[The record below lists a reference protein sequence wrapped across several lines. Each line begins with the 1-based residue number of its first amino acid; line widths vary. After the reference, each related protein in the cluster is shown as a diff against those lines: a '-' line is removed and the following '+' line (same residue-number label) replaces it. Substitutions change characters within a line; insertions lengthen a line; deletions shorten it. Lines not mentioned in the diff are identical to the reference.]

1 MDVSVEQSVVSAT
14 AASGA
19 RSISKRLM
27 SSAAKCCASAAE
39 PPLPH
44 ASTLPPPFSVSA
56 RSTPARAIGAASAGD
71 ASSLSCALSANCAL
85 MRADSAS
92 VMCGDSTP
100 SLDVDLDLHAPRR
113 ARRRKPADA
122 RMQSLAAVETPSERG
137 VVAPGEIAELART
150 PDHRDGI
157 GVVRIVT
164 LAHELEAIAYPELL
178 RHLRR
183 GIVAQAGERRAV
195 HQQPHLRL
203 SFLGMSRGTEE
214 QRAPDQQPRAIRRTH
229 RGST

>member
-113 ARRRKPADA
+113 ARRRRKPADA

-164 LAHELEAIAYPELL
+164 LAHELEAIAHPQRL
-178 RHLRR
+178 RHLGR
-183 GIVAQAGERRAV
+183 GIVAQAGERRAL
-195 HQQPHLRL
+195 HQQPHLGL
-203 SFLGMSRGTEE
+203 SFLGISPGTEE
-214 QRAPDQQPRAIRRTH
+214 QRTPDQQP
-229 RGST
+229 